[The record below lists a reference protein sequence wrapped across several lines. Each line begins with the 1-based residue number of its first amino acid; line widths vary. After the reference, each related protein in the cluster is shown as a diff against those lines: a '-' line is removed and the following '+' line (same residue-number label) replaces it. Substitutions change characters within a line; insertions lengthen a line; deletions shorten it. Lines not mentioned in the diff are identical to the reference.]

1 MLPYVHIP
9 DLKTFAL
16 NEVRKT
22 PHYVTCVGWRIEWG
36 VVGAQ
41 GVLSERDRHSQS
53 FHLRCQLS
61 KTALWEKF
69 PNLSAPVFA
78 FVPSEPALLT
88 LWRRTNEIHRGLL
101 WCPSPLTAARQ

>member
-1 MLPYVHIP
+1 MLSFVHIP
-9 DLKTFAL
+9 DLKTFGL

-22 PHYVTCVGWRIEWG
+22 PHYFTCGGWR
-36 VVGAQ
+36 VVGGAQ

-88 LWRRTNEIHRGLL
+88 FWGRTNEIHRGIL